1 MDQTDIL
8 VIVLYFIASGL
19 FIGLLFAI
27 RSRKYWMK
35 RYEMS
40 NREFWDLKGELVDC
54 KHEKRLLELKIKEDY
69 PILHDPTLDPVVSVL
84 CKECKYVIKSNWDG
98 GALKC
103 CKNVVC
109 VNFEREE
116 TNK

>member
-1 MDQTDIL
+1 MDRISIL
-8 VIVLYFIASGL
+8 IIVLYFIASGL

-27 RSRKYWMK
+27 RSRKYWMNQ
-35 RYEMS
+35 YEMRH
-40 NREFWDLKGELVDC
+40 RELWDVKRALTDC
-54 KHEKRLLELKIKEDY
+54 EHEKRLLELKIKEDY
-69 PILHDPTLDPVVSVL
+69 PILRDPTLDPAVSVL

-109 VNFEREE
+109 INFEREE